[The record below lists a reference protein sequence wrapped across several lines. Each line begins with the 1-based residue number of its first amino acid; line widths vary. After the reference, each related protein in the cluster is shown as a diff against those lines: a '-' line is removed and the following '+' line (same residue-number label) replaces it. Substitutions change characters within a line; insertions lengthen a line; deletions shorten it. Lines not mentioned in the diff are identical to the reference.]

1 MSDPVHDE
9 ISTRRC
15 RAPQACELLLEA
27 ADPAVGKLAEL
38 VNHEDSIVALR
49 VATPLF
55 GRAGHGPSSTQTNV
69 NLDAGKVEY
78 EIVGVNTEAL

>member
-1 MSDPVHDE
+1 MPSP
-9 ISTRRC
+9 SG
-15 RAPQACELLLEA
+15 CELLLEA

-38 VNHEDSIVALR
+38 VNSHEDSIVGLR
-49 VATPLF
+49 VATALS